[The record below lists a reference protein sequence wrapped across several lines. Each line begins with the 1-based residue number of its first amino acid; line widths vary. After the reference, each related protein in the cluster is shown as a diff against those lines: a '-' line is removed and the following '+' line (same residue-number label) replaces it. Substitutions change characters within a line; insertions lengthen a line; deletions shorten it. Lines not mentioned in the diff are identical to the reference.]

1 MRFRERRLEVQV
13 VFLILFNLVLLSV
26 QSQAD
31 LWVRGFSAVLSPP
44 VRVLHGVLDGVA
56 GFFSRLESMKRAE
69 AENRDLKNQLF
80 WTRLANDRLRLEN
93 LYLGQ
98 FYRMEEQPLFEAGPR
113 IRASIIRRKMSSF
126 FSEYI
131 IDAGYMKGVKV
142 RQAAITPDGLVGIV
156 EEVGAATSIV
166 RPIIHP
172 DAVVSVVD
180 LRSGCHAVAKGDGT
194 GFLELKYLPPYA
206 DVAVG
211 DEFFTDCWDFL
222 YPPGLQV
229 GTVLQAVPEESQLK
243 VRLKPRVDFS
253 AQKWL
258 ILIREAS

>member
-1 MRFRERRLEVQV
+1 LRFRERRLEVQV
-13 VFLILFNLVLLSV
+13 VFLILFNLILLSV

-31 LWVRGFSAVLSPP
+31 LWVRGVAAVLSPP

-56 GFFSRLESMKRAE
+56 GFLSRLETMKKAE
-69 AENRDLKNQLF
+69 VENRDLKNQLL

-93 LYLGQ
+93 MYLGQ
-98 FYRMEEQPLFEAGPR
+98 FYRMEDQPLFETGPR
-113 IRASIIRRKMSSF
+113 IRVSIIRRKMSSF
-126 FSEYI
+126 FSEYL
-131 IDAGYMKGVKV
+131 IDSGYMKGVKT
-142 RQAAITPDGLVGIV
+142 RQVAITPDGLVGIV
-156 EEVGAATSIV
+156 EDVSAATSV
-166 RPIIHP
+166 VKPIIHP

-206 DVAVG
+206 DVVAG
-211 DEFFTDCWDFL
+211 DLFYTDCWDFL
-222 YPPGLQV
+222 YPPGLLV
-229 GTVLQAVPEESQLK
+229 GAVLEAVPEESQLK

-258 ILIREAS
+258 ILIKEAS